1 LDTLNRNLGR
11 TLEQICVALDMI
23 CSRLLEPPQD
33 EHEKEQQPENAD
45 SGGDDDGDGRYGDML
60 EKEQEEEHR

>member
-1 LDTLNRNLGR
+1 
-11 TLEQICVALDMI
+11 VALDMI